1 MTRQATDAVSANLD
15 EPLPAGPVDWRAEY
29 ACTAGVQAFIYGFPR
44 IYNAQL
50 RHDWV
55 TNRRDPDVVPYAAVN
70 HFWHAARLLDAGY
83 RDGGCPSTD
92 TPYTI
97 AWLDLCEEPVPLSH
111 PDMGERVRPA
121 LSHLA
126 PLGPRRG
133 GWAHCDRAPPREGAA
148 GTEAVEGRGLFLV
161 GYGDWTGPVSA
172 GLIRV
177 GRRARQQR
185 ERPQRAEVLEGV
197 TPP

>member
-97 AWLDLCEEPVPLSH
+97 AWLDLREEPVPLSH

-126 PLGPRRG
+126 PLGTPRADGRIATVPRPARERLGRRRSRVG
-133 GWAHCDRAPPREGAA
+133 GCSWS
-148 GTEAVEGRGLFLV
+148 GTA
-161 GYGDWTGPVSA
+161 TGPARCPRASSGSGG
-172 GLIRV
+172 GL
-177 GRRARQQR
+177 GNNGNARK
-185 ERPQRAEVLEGV
+185 ELKSWKV
-197 TPP
+197 